1 MITFH
6 VITFRA
12 DIDGKC
18 NKANYNNYSRLLIIY
33 KNNIHHDNSKYYIY

>member
-18 NKANYNNYSRLLIIY
+18 NKANYNT
-33 KNNIHHDNSKYYIY
+33 NNLQK